1 MDALDRTFRHLVQ
14 TIQARYPAYLTQPFE
29 VAELYQNILPYRHH
43 RRELGLDTNQDY
55 ELVLLQLLSGA
66 RDYLVVDDQMRERL
80 ARELA
85 VPHPDAG
92 AFREF
97 STSPIALSPAAVR
110 RVQSGAM
117 GDAEPALAT
126 AGRAAATEPSQ
137 RFAPQR
143 TSTASAPSSAT
154 VTAPMPAAA
163 PRRAAPPATN
173 SALATNSAP
182 ATNSAANA
190 PGPTTA
196 PRSSVAPPAAAAS
209 RPNNTIVPESGDKCR
224 YCNGALPAGRRIT
237 FCPHCGQNLTVVN
250 CLACGTELELGW
262 KFCTTCG
269 RPVTTT

>member
-1 MDALDRTFRHLVQ
+1 MDALDRTFRHLVN

-85 VPHPDAG
+85 SQHPDPG

-97 STSPIALSPAAVR
+97 STTQIALSPAAVR
-110 RVQSGAM
+110 RVQAGAL
-117 GDAEPALAT
+117 GDGEPALA
-126 AGRAAATEPSQ
+126 GAARTSANEPTQ

-143 TSTASAPSSAT
+143 AQSAAGASTSAATGSAA
-154 VTAPMPAAA
+154 TAPIPVPA
-163 PRRAAPPATN
+163 PRRP
-173 SALATNSAP
+173 SAP
-182 ATNSAANA
+182 TNNNAASATS
-190 PGPTTA
+190 PTTA
-196 PRSSVAPPAAAAS
+196 PRAVAPAVASTS
-209 RPNNTIVPESGDKCR
+209 RPINTIVPQAGEQCR

-269 RPVTTT
+269 RPTSA

>member
-14 TIQARYPAYLTQPFE
+14 TIQARYPAYLSQPFE

-85 VPHPDAG
+85 APNPDPG

-97 STSPIALSPAAVR
+97 STSQIALSPAAVR
-110 RVQSGAM
+110 RVQSGAF
-117 GDAEPALAT
+117 GDAEPALA
-126 AGRAAATEPSQ
+126 AVGRVSEPGQ

-143 TSTASAPSSAT
+143 AQPDRVHPAATAPPPSSSAA
-154 VTAPMPAAA
+154 TAPMPAAA
-163 PRRAAPPATN
+163 PRRAPPAPTN
-173 SALATNSAP
+173 NASAST
-182 ATNSAANA
+182 
-190 PGPTTA
+190 PTTA
-196 PRSSVAPPAAAAS
+196 PRAAAAAATS
-209 RPNNTIVPESGDKCR
+209 ATRPTNTIVPQPGEQCR
-224 YCNGALPAGRRIT
+224 YCNGALPTGRRIT

-262 KFCTTCG
+262 KFCITCG
-269 RPVTTT
+269 RPAAPA